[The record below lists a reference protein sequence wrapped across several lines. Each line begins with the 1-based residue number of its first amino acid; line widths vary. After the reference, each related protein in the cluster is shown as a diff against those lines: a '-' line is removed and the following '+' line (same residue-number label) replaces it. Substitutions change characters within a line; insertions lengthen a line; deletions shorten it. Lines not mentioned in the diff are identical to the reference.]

1 LEEEMKRKK
10 VLWWVAFGICIIVF
24 ILSSLFLVFK
34 GTVTLEREG
43 LGLIVSIGND
53 TKTIVATVLVI
64 ASLFGALIFG
74 IRGG

>member
-1 LEEEMKRKK
+1 MKRKK

>member
-1 LEEEMKRKK
+1 MKRKK

-64 ASLFGALIFG
+64 ASLFGAAIFG
-74 IRGG
+74 IFASGCRK